1 MTTTLQTAGAAM
13 DSADALKELIARQ
26 AVEIEKLRN
35 EKSGPYF
42 GHYQDALGKIARLEG
57 HIKHIGNDALRSE
70 VERLRKDAERY
81 RWLRTC
87 QSILVSIL
95 MNHHEELDAAIDA
108 AIQKET
114 P

>member
-1 MTTTLQTAGAAM
+1 M

-26 AVEIEKLRN
+26 AVEIE
-35 EKSGPYF
+35 
-42 GHYQDALGKIARLEG
+42 RLQG

-70 VERLRKDAERY
+70 VEKLRKDAARYDWFADIAVSGDFERAEKAFACFEFVESCT
-81 RWLRTC
+81 R
-87 QSILVSIL
+87 QEI
-95 MNHHEELDAAIDA
+95 DAAIDA